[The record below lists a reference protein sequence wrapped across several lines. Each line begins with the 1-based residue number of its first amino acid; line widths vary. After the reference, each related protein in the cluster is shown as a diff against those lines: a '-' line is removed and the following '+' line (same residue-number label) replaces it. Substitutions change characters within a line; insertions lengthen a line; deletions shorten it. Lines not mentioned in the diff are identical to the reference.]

1 MTMLRAMITNEL
13 KITLCFKHDDSA
25 IINSV
30 LANLRYCHC

>member
-1 MTMLRAMITNEL
+1 MTMLRADYIAS
-13 KITLCFKHDDSA
+13 LCFKHDDSA